1 MNPTSFYVFV
11 ALYALLAGV
20 GMCISLYTDNAYE
33 TGKKYVE
40 KGRPKYSPALY
51 YYIPAMTFVMVLLLL
66 LFSNSKKADQAV
78 IDLSLSVLLYICVYY
93 SLLLLC
99 LPLLRKFL
107 TSRTCAAL
115 WAIPYVLIYVMF
127 RHSDGANPVFVL
139 HIPIPLPESLP
150 SFLFYIWLAGFC
162 AVLGWNILTHLRF
175 RKSLLSDAKWCDD
188 SQIKTV
194 WLREQLNANIY
205 KEYFD
210 LYISHRVRTPLSIGL
225 LFRTTCVILPE
236 REYTEEELELILR
249 HELVHIGRR
258 DSANKLFIVF
268 CTAALWFNPIMWIA
282 MRRYADDIELSC
294 DETVLLGCSDET
306 RHRYASLL
314 LNTAGDQ
321 RGFTTCLS
329 ASASSLRY
337 RLKNVVAPRKRYIGG
352 VLLGLI
358 TALLV
363 LSYFFVA
370 VSYNRGIAAERIFSS
385 SDPQAYRFTKIY
397 TASNNEYTEYQ
408 STDEPAV
415 MEYLLSLSV
424 SKLMQNGSLYGTTR
438 SQQYIAIRIEGP
450 SGPYWLDINP
460 NFIQVRTYSG
470 ETSIDTFY
478 HLETP
483 LDWEYL
489 LSLLQEKSY

>member
-1 MNPTSFYVFV
+1 MNPISFYVFA
-11 ALYALLAGV
+11 ALYALFAGI
-20 GMCISLYTDNAYE
+20 GMCTSLYTDNAYE
-33 TGKKYVE
+33 TGKRYVKE
-40 KGRPKYSPALY
+40 ERAKYSPAPY
-51 YYIPAMTFVMVLLLL
+51 YYMPALAFTTFSLALLL
-66 LFSNSKKADQAV
+66 SNSKKIDQMV
-78 IDLSLSVLLYICVYY
+78 SGVSLSILLYICIYY

-99 LPLLRKFL
+99 LPLFRKFL

-115 WAIPYVLIYVMF
+115 WVIPYVLIFVMF
-127 RHSDGANPVFVL
+127 RHLDAANPVFVL
-139 HIPIPLPESLP
+139 HFPIPLPESLP
-150 SFLFYIWLAGFC
+150 SFLFYIWLAGFS
-162 AVLGWNILTHLRF
+162 AVLGWHILTHLRF
-175 RKSLLSDAKWCDD
+175 RKLLLSDAKWCDD
-188 SQIKTV
+188 SKIKTV

-205 KEYFD
+205 KESFD
-210 LYISHRVRTPLSIGL
+210 LYISHRVQTPLSIGL
-225 LFRTTCVILPE
+225 LFSTTCVILPD
-236 REYTEEELELILR
+236 REYTEGELELVLR

-268 CTAALWFNPIMWIA
+268 CTAVLWFNPLMWIA

-294 DETVLLGCSDET
+294 DETVLLGCSDES

-329 ASASSLRY
+329 SSANSLRY

-385 SDPQAYRFTKIY
+385 SDPQAYHFTEIY
-397 TASNNEYTEYQ
+397 TVSDNEYTEYQ
-408 STDEPAV
+408 STDEPAI
-415 MEYLLSLSV
+415 MEYLLSLPV
-424 SKLMQNGSLYGTTR
+424 SKLMQNGALYRTTR

-450 SGPYWLDINP
+450 AGPYWLDINP
-460 NFIQVRTYSG
+460 NFMQVRTYPDG
-470 ETSIDTFY
+470 TSMDTLY

-489 LSLLQEKSY
+489 MSLMQEIP